1 MSLLSE
7 NIIPGNHGKIF
18 GTDAMEEN
26 DLIEIKTSLLTLE
39 GINEVI
45 LNTEIFPKFTI
56 YTDQIVSLEDIEHKV
71 KSVGFHAIPKRRL
84 NCSSYMPLKHN

>member
-18 GTDAMEEN
+18 GTDAMEKT

-45 LNTEIFPKFTI
+45 LNTETFPREFTI
-56 YTDQIVSLEDIEHKV
+56 YTDQIVSLSDIEYKV
-71 KSVGFHAIPKRRL
+71 KSVGFHAIPKETFEL
-84 NCSSYMPLKHN
+84 

>member
-26 DLIEIKTSLLTLE
+26 NLIEIKTDL
-39 GINEVI
+39 INI
-45 LNTEIFPKFTI
+45 R
-56 YTDQIVSLEDIEHKV
+56 
-71 KSVGFHAIPKRRL
+71 G
-84 NCSSYMPLKHN
+84 

>member
-26 DLIEIKTSLLTLE
+26 DLIEIKTSLLTE

-45 LNTEIFPKFTI
+45 LNTEIFPGNLQ
-56 YTDQIVSLEDIEHKV
+56 YTDQIVSLEDIQ
-71 KSVGFHAIPKRRL
+71 R
-84 NCSSYMPLKHN
+84 

>member
-45 LNTEIFPKFTI
+45 LNTEIFEGI
-56 YTDQIVSLEDIEHKV
+56 YNIRTRL
-71 KSVGFHAIPKRRL
+71 FH
-84 NCSSYMPLKHN
+84 